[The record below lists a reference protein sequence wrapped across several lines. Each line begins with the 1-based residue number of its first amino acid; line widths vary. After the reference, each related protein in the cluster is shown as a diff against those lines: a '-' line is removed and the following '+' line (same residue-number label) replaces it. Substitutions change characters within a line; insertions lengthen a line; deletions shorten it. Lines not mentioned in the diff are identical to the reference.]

1 MVVIFDRAMWFAGR
15 VRRCAAPLAVLAGLG
30 VYLVAAPTAW
40 TYASTADYRRTAADV
55 PAAPVAIVMGAGV
68 DGAGKPT
75 PFLAGR
81 LRTAADLYRRGKV
94 RVLLVTGDN
103 GSRGYDEPSAMRD
116 FLVAGG
122 IPAQR
127 IVLDYAGFDT
137 WDSCVR
143 AKKIFGVDRATVVT
157 QEFHLP
163 RAVALCRAAGIDA
176 YGVGHDSS
184 TVDARVTRDGYA
196 REVLASVKAVGDV
209 VFTPGPR
216 FLGPPEPGVRK
227 ALR

>member
-1 MVVIFDRAMWFAGR
+1 MINVWAR
-15 VRRCAAPLAVLAGLG
+15 VRRLVAPLTVLAGLG
-30 VYLVAAPTAW
+30 VYALAAPSAW
-40 TYASTADYRRTAADV
+40 MYAGTSEYRLTPATV
-55 PAAPVAIVMGAGV
+55 PVTPVAIVLGAGL
-68 DGAGKPT
+68 DPDGKPS

-81 LRTAADLYRRGKV
+81 LRLAADLYQRGKV
-94 RVLLVTGDN
+94 RVVLVTGDN
-103 GSRGYDEPSAMRD
+103 SRKSYDEPTAMRN
-116 FLVAGG
+116 FLIANG
-122 IPAQR
+122 IPAGR
-127 IVLDYAGFDT
+127 VVLDYAGFDT